1 MIGIGINENVYLAGS
16 QLKVVEATGQSSL
29 ELTFKQV
36 TEGDEG
42 IAELKAAMEAN
53 PFADWEDGGSL
64 SYSEGGNSLSIR
76 IFPFDGKPRKDKD
89 QNDVPVDATEM
100 RNRIGAFRDPL
111 VHILSQYMTSD
122 KINMKPSVVFAG
134 TGIDKDINTY
144 GAKIM
149 GEAVQA
155 KVFNNI
161 AQEFLRLI
169 APFLDNPAQLF
180 RVKFPRQSK
189 KKAFATI
196 PNRFLKENPFMEAME
211 IPVKASKLK
220 FSAYEISNGLN
231 SAAPISQDT
240 ADKVPVEEPE
250 NDPFANQ

>member
-1 MIGIGINENVYLAGS
+1 MIGIGINENVYLAGA
-16 QLKVVEATGQSSL
+16 QMKTVESTGQSSL
-29 ELTFKQV
+29 ELVFKQV
-36 TEGDEG
+36 NEGDED
-42 IAELKAAMEAN
+42 AVALKAQMKAN
-53 PFADWEDGGSL
+53 PFADWEDGCSL
-64 SYSEGGNSLSIR
+64 SCSEGGNSMSIR
-76 IFPFDGKPRKDKD
+76 IFPFDSKPRKDKD
-89 QNDVPVDATEM
+89 QNDIPVDATEM

-111 VHILSQYMTSD
+111 VHIMSQYMTSD

-134 TGIDKDINTY
+134 TGIDKDITTY

-155 KVFNNI
+155 KVYDNI
-161 AQEFLRLI
+161 AQEFLKLI

-196 PNRFLKENPFMEAME
+196 PNKFLKENPFMEAIE
-211 IPVKASKLK
+211 IPVKATKLK

-231 SAAPISQDT
+231 SSAPISQDT
-240 ADKVPVEEPE
+240 ADKVKEEPE